1 MKTNILL
8 VLLVCTAMVS
18 NVKAQ
23 SKQYKYCRLTATEK
37 NTITNNENI
46 ISKHEIINVDFGNN
60 VNSYEIKDTSGISIG
75 EKIESITNVID
86 ALNYLSSL
94 GWDYVNTV
102 SPVVGYSRNFTY
114 YMYILRKDITLK
126 D

>member
-18 NVKAQ
+18 SVKAQ
-23 SKQYKYCRLTATEK
+23 SKQYKYCRLTVTEK
-37 NTITNNENI
+37 KTITNNENI
-46 ISKHEIINVDFGNN
+46 ISKHEIMNVDFGYN
-60 VNSYEIKDTSGISIG
+60 VNSYEIKDTSGISVG

-86 ALNYLSSL
+86 ALNYLGTL

-102 SPVVGYSRNFTY
+102 SSVVGYQRDFIY
-114 YMYILRKDITLK
+114 YVYILRKDITLK